1 MKRFLKMAALVLLT
15 GGFLLA
21 GGNLFAAESTVTAG
35 AQQDQACR
43 GVVLDTQGLGV
54 IGASVLIKGQ
64 PVALGTVTDFD
75 GNFVQTNA
83 KKGDVLVIS
92 CIGYVTQEVVWD
104 GQPVRVVLAED
115 NEMLA
120 ETVVTAYGGRQL
132 RSKVT
137 NSIASVKEDVISS
150 GMHTNPAQALSG
162 AVAGLQV
169 QQVSGDPGATPT
181 VILRGGTSLNGSGS
195 PLVIVDGAQRS
206 LADLNPNDIES
217 IEVLK
222 DAGAT
227 AIYGARAAN
236 GVILVTTK
244 QGKEG
249 HSAINVR
256 AKYSVN
262 YYQSEY
268 DYLGSEDY
276 LYYMRLA
283 YKRASS
289 YVTLS
294 DGTVMGATNM
304 NGLSG
309 AQPYGTG
316 NIYFNADGT
325 PANGNRVNAANWGVM
340 KYEDRYAFLLNEG
353 WRTMTDPVY
362 GDKLIFY
369 DGMTLYDTN
378 IVSPALSQDYGIDFQ
393 GGNDKGHYYA
403 SLGYNNSNGNAYGN
417 DYKRLSFVFNGDYK
431 IRPWLTS
438 TSSFNYARTQ
448 WTPIKN
454 GNSAQNYFSRVFTVP
469 PTFRMKN
476 PDGEWLVG
484 VRGNSDGNVLVYYD
498 ALDRDYETN
507 KFNMTQAFTVDF
519 TRALSFKL
527 SGSWYYEDTWQE
539 YFNHDYMTGVGPR
552 YSTTRG
558 SQDYYN
564 RNLNQT
570 YNAILNYNKSF
581 DRHNVSAM
589 LGAEFLNFGT
599 KGFYAYGQGAPTD
612 EFQDL
617 ELTTTEE
624 GKRDIDSWHSQ
635 NRVLS
640 FFGKVDYDYD
650 AKYLLSLVARYD
662 GYSRLADGHRWG
674 FFPGVS
680 AGWVFSKEDFMQP
693 YSDVISFAKLRVSYG
708 ANGNL
713 DTSIIGNYTVQGA
726 YSAQTN
732 YNGSGATLLSSVP
745 NPYLVWEKSWTFETG
760 LDMSFFENKFNANV
774 TYYNRHTSDKIASI
788 TLPSHSGASSFLSNN
803 GEVQNQG
810 VEFELGWRAVN
821 TRDWKVNVNLIGAYN
836 KNKIVKLPYNGLE
849 NNRQSAIQVYDPNTG
864 DLIWVGGYQEGQT
877 PGDIYAFEYNGI
889 YKSYDE
895 IPGNLIDKSSG
906 NNGSNGKWL
915 YGPAAWAQLTDAQK
929 RNAFPIQ
936 PGDAKWTD
944 VNGDGVIDNYDL
956 VKIGNTVP
964 KWTGGLTFNAA
975 WKGLALTARMDYALG
990 YKIIDYKTPWIIG
1003 NMQGTYNTVSLVK
1016 RMYDPETG
1024 QGDWPMY
1031 TWADQLG
1038 KRNVA
1043 RETSQFIFNGDYLA
1057 FREITLSYSVPASIV
1072 NKINMQGLTLSVSGQ
1087 NLGYWTECKHI
1098 ATPEYGRNTWGN
1110 YRLPRTVIFGLN
1122 VTF

>member
-1 MKRFLKMAALVLLT
+1 MFHQRLSNLKRFVFAAAAL
-15 GGFLLA
+15 LA
-21 GGNLFAAESTVTAG
+21 MSVTALAQDVTVTG
-35 AQQDQACR
+35 K
-43 GVVLDTQGLGV
+43 VVDSNNEPI
-54 IGASVLIKGQ
+54 IGAYVMLVGTSVGTSTDIDGQYTISVPAKGTLQ
-64 PVALGTVTDFD
+64 YT
-75 GNFVQTNA
+75 
-83 KKGDVLVIS
+83 
-92 CIGYVTQEVVWD
+92 CIGYKTQEVAVAGRSVID
-104 GQPVRVVLAED
+104 IILAD
-115 NEMLA
+115 DSEMLT

-137 NSIASVKEDVISS
+137 NSIASVKEDVIAS

-181 VILRGGTSLNGSGS
+181 IILRGGTSLDGSGS

-206 LADLNPNDIES
+206 LADLNPNDIAS

-236 GVILVTTK
+236 GVVLVTTK
-244 QGKEG
+244 QGREG
-249 HSAINVR
+249 HTAITAR
-256 AKYSVN
+256 AKFSIN

-289 YVTLS
+289 YITLS

-304 NGLSG
+304 NSLSG

-378 IVSPALSQDYGIDFQ
+378 IVSPALSQDYGVDFQ
-393 GGNDKGHYYA
+393 GGNDRGHYYA
-403 SLGYNNSNGNAYGN
+403 SLGYNNSKGNAYGN
-417 DYKRLSFVFNGDYK
+417 DYRRLTFVFNGDYK
-431 IRPWLTS
+431 IRPWLTA

-454 GNSAQNYFSRVFTVP
+454 GNSAANYFSRVFTVP

-498 ALDRDYETN
+498 SLDRDYETN
-507 KFNMTQAFTVDF
+507 KFNMTQAFTIDF
-519 TRALSFKL
+519 TRNLSFKL

-552 YSTTRG
+552 ITTTRG

-570 YNAILNYNKSF
+570 YNAILNYNVNFAS
-581 DRHNVSAM
+581 RHNLSAM
-589 LGAEFLNFGT
+589 LGAEFLNFST

-617 ELTTTEE
+617 EYTSTEE
-624 GKRDIDSWHSQ
+624 GKRDIDSWHNM
-635 NRVLS
+635 NRVFS

-662 GYSRLADGHRWG
+662 GYSRLATGHRWG

-680 AGWVFSKEDFMQP
+680 AGWVLSKEDFME
-693 YSDVISFAKLRVSYG
+693 STRDVISFAKLRVSYG

-713 DTSIIGNYTVQGA
+713 DTNFIGNYTVQGA
-726 YSAQTN
+726 YGAQTN

-760 LDMSFFENKFNANV
+760 LDMSFFDNRLNANV
-774 TYYNRHTSDKIASI
+774 TYYNRHTSDKIARI
-788 TLPSHSGASSFLSNN
+788 TLPSHSGTDSFLSNN

-821 TRDWKVNVNLIGAYN
+821 TKDWKVNVNLIGAYN

-849 NNRQSAIQVYDPNTG
+849 NNRQSSIQVYDPATG
-864 DLIWVGGYQEGQT
+864 NLIWVGGYQEGQA
-877 PGDIYAFEYNGI
+877 PGDIYAFQWNGI

-915 YGPAAWAQLTDAQK
+915 YGPAAWAKLSDAEK
-929 RNAFPIQ
+929 RNGFPIQ
-936 PGDAKWTD
+936 PGDSKWTD

-956 VKIGNTVP
+956 VKIGNSVP
-964 KWTGGLTFNAA
+964 KWTGGLTLNAS
-975 WKGLALTARMDYALG
+975 WKGLSLTARMDYALG
-990 YKIIDYKTPWIIG
+990 YKIIDYKTPWILG
-1003 NMQGTYNTVSLVK
+1003 NMQGTYNAVSLVK

-1038 KRNVA
+1038 KRNLA
-1043 RETSQFIFNGDYLA
+1043 RETSQFIYNGDYLA
-1057 FREITLSYSVPASIV
+1057 FREVTLSYSLPASVIS
-1072 NKINMQGLTLSVSGQ
+1072 KIKMQGLTFSVSGQ
-1087 NLGYWTECKHI
+1087 NLGYLTQCKNI

-1110 YRLPRTVIFGLN
+1110 YRLPRTVIFGVN

>member
-1 MKRFLKMAALVLLT
+1 MRKSLKFSAFVLAAGLLL
-15 GGFLLA
+15 GGGATLSAKA
-21 GGNLFAAESTVTAG
+21 GYVNVDQA
-35 AQQDQACR
+35 QACR
-43 GVVLDTQGLGV
+43 GTVLDAKGEPV
-54 IGASVLIKGQ
+54 IGASVLIKGA
-64 PVALGTVTDFD
+64 PVSTGVVTDFE
-75 GNFVQTNA
+75 GNFVQPNA
-83 KKGDVLVIS
+83 KPGDVLVIS
-92 CIGYVTQEVVWD
+92 SIGYETVEVAWTGAPLNVTL
-104 GQPVRVVLAED
+104 GED
-115 NEMLA
+115 NMMLQ

-132 RSKVT
+132 RTKVT
-137 NSIASVKEDVISS
+137 NSISSVKEDVLSS
-150 GMHTNPAQALSG
+150 GMHVNPAQALSG
-162 AVAGLQV
+162 AVAGLRV
-169 QQVSGDPGATPT
+169 QQTSGDPGATPT
-181 VILRGGTSLNGSGS
+181 VVLRGGTSLDGSGS

-217 IEVLK
+217 MEVLK

-236 GVILVTTK
+236 GVILITTK
-244 QGKEG
+244 RGKEG

-256 AKYSVN
+256 AKFSVN
-262 YYQSEY
+262 TYQSEY
-268 DYLGSEDY
+268 EYLGSEDY

-283 YKRASS
+283 YKRASQ
-289 YVTLS
+289 YITLS

-304 NGLSG
+304 NSLTG

-325 PANGNRVNAANWGVM
+325 PADGNKVNAANWGVL
-340 KYEDRYAFLLNEG
+340 KYEDRYSFLLNQG

-378 IVSPALSQDYGIDFQ
+378 IKSPAFSQDYGVDFQ
-393 GGNDKGHYYA
+393 GGNDKGSYYA
-403 SLGYNNSNGNAYGN
+403 SLGYNNSQGNATAN

-438 TSSFNYARTQ
+438 SSSFNYARTQ

-454 GNSAQNYFSRVFTVP
+454 GNSVNNYFSRVFTVP

-476 PDGEWLVG
+476 PDGDWLVG

-498 ALDRDYETN
+498 SLERDYETN
-507 KFNMTQAFTVDF
+507 KFNMTQAFTVTF
-519 TRALSFKL
+519 TPWLNFKL

-539 YFNHDYMTGVGPR
+539 QFNRDYMTGVGPR
-552 YSTTRG
+552 YYTTRL
-558 SQDYYN
+558 SYDYYN

-570 YNAILNYNKSF
+570 YNAILNFNKSF
-581 DRHNVSAM
+581 GGFHTVSAM
-589 LGAEFLNFGT
+589 LGAEFLDFTT
-599 KGFYAYGQGAPTD
+599 KGFEAQGQGAPTD

-617 ELTTTEE
+617 SYTTTEE
-624 GKRDIDSWHSQ
+624 GKRSIDSWHNE

-640 FFGKVDYDYD
+640 YFTKVDYDYD
-650 AKYLLSLVARYD
+650 AKYLLSVVARYD
-662 GYSRLADGHRWG
+662 GYSRLASGHRWG

-680 AGWVFSKEDFMQP
+680 AGWVISKEPFMADLR
-693 YSDVISFAKLRVSYG
+693 DVISFAKLRVSYG

-713 DTSIIGNYTVQGA
+713 SGTIGNYTVQGA
-726 YSAQTN
+726 YGSQTN
-732 YNGSGATLLSSVP
+732 YNGSGSTLLTTVP

-760 LDMSFFENKFNANV
+760 VDVSFWENKLNANI

-788 TLPSHSGASSFLSNN
+788 TLPSHSGTSSFLSNN
-803 GEVQNQG
+803 GEMRNQG
-810 VEFELGWRAVN
+810 VEFELSWRAVN
-821 TRDWKVNVNLIGAYN
+821 TKDWKVNVALNGAYN
-836 KNKIVKLPYNGLE
+836 RNKVIKLPYNGLE
-849 NNRQSAIQVYDPNTG
+849 NNRQDAYQVYDPQTG
-864 DLIWVGGYQEGQT
+864 KLIWVAGYQEGQE

-889 YKSYDE
+889 YKSYSE
-895 IPGNLIDKSSG
+895 IPGNLIDKTSG
-906 NNGSNGKWL
+906 NNGSNGKFL
-915 YGPAAWAQLTDAQK
+915 YGPDAWAKLSDAEK
-929 RNAFPIQ
+929 KGAFPIQ

-944 VNGDGVIDNYDL
+944 VNGDGVIDNYDR
-956 VKIGNTVP
+956 VKIGNTMP
-964 KWTGGLTFNAA
+964 KWTGGLTINAA

-990 YKIIDYKTPWIIG
+990 YKIIDYKTPWILG
-1003 NMQGTYNTVSLVK
+1003 NMQGTYNSISLVK

-1024 QGDWPMY
+1024 QGDWPTY
-1031 TWADQLG
+1031 VWADQLG

-1057 FREITLSYSVPASIV
+1057 FREITLSYSLPSSL
-1072 NKINMQGLTLSVSGQ
+1072 INRIKMQGLTFSVSGQ
-1087 NLGYWTECKHI
+1087 NLGYLTECNHI

-1110 YRLPRTVIFGLN
+1110 YRLPRTVIFGVN